1 MKVEITHNTRYG
13 RRRDEKEYQESD
25 RNIYFD
31 WTVPTV
37 VYSQS
42 NDLWPVGKHYWNF
55 NISHFSIFVLLSSFS
70 HFRRLISMLTFRGDI
85 KHVNQNEKRRIDKN

>member
-1 MKVEITHNTRYG
+1 MRRRRRKTWLNMQSRKDG

-37 VYSQS
+37 VYSAS
-42 NDLWPVGKHYWNF
+42 DGIWTVGKHYWNF
-55 NISHFSIFVLLSSFS
+55 NISHFSIFVLLSSFP
-70 HFRRLISMLTFRGDI
+70 HFRRLISMLTF
-85 KHVNQNEKRRIDKN
+85 

>member
-1 MKVEITHNTRYG
+1 MQSRKDG

-31 WTVPTV
+31 RTVPTV
-37 VYSQS
+37 VYSKS

-55 NISHFSIFVLLSSFS
+55 NISHFSIFVLLSSFPY
-70 HFRRLISMLTFRGDI
+70 FRRLISMLTFYGRRPSSQ
-85 KHVNQNEKRRIDKN
+85 VQNGSSP